1 MTEIAQRCRARSNT
15 GTNGACPGAFP
26 NPDTAPLDGLA
37 GLLVLAA
44 GEEGALGAG
53 ENVVEGETVSVL
65 LPWDAAV
72 VTVVKLDVVTV
83 LLGG

>member
-1 MTEIAQRCRARSNT
+1 MTAAPTATATPRDRPVSK
-15 GTNGACPGAFP
+15 P
-26 NPDTAPLDGLA
+26 NPDTAPLDGLT

-65 LPWDAAV
+65 LP
-72 VTVVKLDVVTV
+72 
-83 LLGG
+83 

>member
-1 MTEIAQRCRARSNT
+1 M
-15 GTNGACPGAFP
+15 
-26 NPDTAPLDGLA
+26 
-37 GLLVLAA
+37 LVLAA

-83 LLGG
+83 LLGGWWTIRSV